1 MVCFF
6 LKVFCPSYSKTSD
19 LSIQGESFYAS
30 DVAIPPIIND
40 PFTLSTPATS
50 QQPVVSLALSLL
62 QTLRDSRPES
72 SGCNISI
79 NLGEHGFNLLFRHLS
94 SDAPPQFTLR
104 FNVHS
109 TKTRIFIVGHLRL
122 EQNPVLD
129 INGLCELKRN
139 LSEALTKHTAYDT
152 STKAGHRE
160 MADFVAAHFI
170 KVQQEFALHGIRI
183 DYRPASPGPRSSTY
197 TSYGRPNLDSAKLEA
212 LKMDGKSRF
221 FVGLGSNVGD
231 RLDMIEKAC
240 LEMEAEGMQV
250 VRTSGLW
257 ESKAMYVEDQA
268 NFLNGVCEV
277 ISTDKDPKALLI
289 KLKSIEERLGRVK
302 VIEKGP
308 RSIDLDVL
316 LWNHESYEEESTELP
331 ISVPHTLMREREFV
345 LRPLCELVPNEML
358 PSPYVPYTFEIHL
371 AKLLAKEESSVND
384 PSARKSFMST
394 QVQLSSSLPPLAP
407 LDPYRKTQIMSILN
421 VTPDSFSDGGVNNT
435 TDMAS
440 LKATI
445 TAHLENGA
453 KIIDI
458 GGQSSKPGAISITA
472 EEEISRILPAIQAIK
487 EITAANG
494 HYSCAISID
503 TYRANVAK
511 AAIEAGAHIIN
522 DISAGLLD
530 ADMLPTIAKLRC
542 TYIMMHMRGTPS
554 TMTTPQHT
562 TYNGDL
568 VHTVGS
574 ELLTRVR
581 AAEAAGIRRWRM
593 LLDPGIGFAKT
604 GEQNVELLRRFAE
617 LRGFSGLQGIP
628 WLVGTSRKAFIGRI
642 TGVAEAKERVF
653 GTAVTV
659 VAAVQGGADV
669 VRVHDVREMVEV
681 RKMADALYRGAVEVV

>member
-1 MVCFF
+1 
-6 LKVFCPSYSKTSD
+6 
-19 LSIQGESFYAS
+19 
-30 DVAIPPIIND
+30 
-40 PFTLSTPATS
+40 
-50 QQPVVSLALSLL
+50 
-62 QTLRDSRPES
+62 
-72 SGCNISI
+72 
-79 NLGEHGFNLLFRHLS
+79 
-94 SDAPPQFTLR
+94 
-104 FNVHS
+104 
-109 TKTRIFIVGHLRL
+109 
-122 EQNPVLD
+122 
-129 INGLCELKRN
+129 
-139 LSEALTKHTAYDT
+139 
-152 STKAGHRE
+152 
-160 MADFVAAHFI
+160 
-170 KVQQEFALHGIRI
+170 
-183 DYRPASPGPRSSTY
+183 
-197 TSYGRPNLDSAKLEA
+197 
-212 LKMDGKSRF
+212 
-221 FVGLGSNVGD
+221 
-231 RLDMIEKAC
+231 
-240 LEMEAEGMQV
+240 
-250 VRTSGLW
+250 
-257 ESKAMYVEDQA
+257 
-268 NFLNGVCEV
+268 
-277 ISTDKDPKALLI
+277 
-289 KLKSIEERLGRVK
+289 
-302 VIEKGP
+302 
-308 RSIDLDVL
+308 
-316 LWNHESYEEESTELP
+316 
-331 ISVPHTLMREREFV
+331 
-345 LRPLCELVPNEML
+345 ML
-358 PSPYVPYTFEIHL
+358 PSPYVPYTFEKHL

-472 EEEISRILPAIQAIK
+472 EEEISRILPAIQAIR
-487 EITAANG
+487 EITAAND
-494 HYSCAISID
+494 HFPCAISID
-503 TYRANVAK
+503 TYRASVAK

-530 ADMLPTIAKLRC
+530 ADMLLTIAKLRC

-604 GEQNVELLRRFAE
+604 GEQNVELLRRFGE
-617 LRGFSGLQGIP
+617 LRGFAGLQGIP
-628 WLVGTSRKAFIGRI
+628 WLVGTSRKGFIGRI
-642 TGVAEAKERVF
+642 TGVAEAKERVL

-681 RKMADALYRGAVEVV
+681 RKMADALYRGAVEMV